1 VKFAG
6 CNNSGH
12 QPSTGHVAL
21 LCPCKLKRA

>member
-1 VKFAG
+1 
-6 CNNSGH
+6 NNSGH

>member
-1 VKFAG
+1 

>member
-1 VKFAG
+1 H
-6 CNNSGH
+6 SGH

>member
-1 VKFAG
+1 
-6 CNNSGH
+6 NSGH